1 MRTKNDN
8 ERGIS
13 STIGVVLMVA
23 FVVLL
28 AVAVG
33 TTVLGFGGN
42 VEDVP
47 QTEFDARY
55 SEDTGGQYANEII
68 LTNEA
73 GDGFDVSNVE
83 ITVRTPDE
91 EARLVN
97 LPIPSCPTNAEI
109 DNEHTSG
116 EKFFKGGCAWGG
128 AVGESDDNT
137 WKPGSRARIVLA
149 DTSTRG
155 PDLSAGNT
163 VEVEVVHTPSDSL
176 VGSDEFTV
184 GE

>member
-1 MRTKNDN
+1 MERKKDND
-8 ERGIS
+8 RGIS
-13 STIGVVLMVA
+13 PTIGVVLMVA

-28 AVAVG
+28 AAAVG
-33 TTVLGFGGN
+33 TTVLGFGDD

-47 QTEFDARY
+47 QSEFDARY
-55 SEDTGGQYANEII
+55 SEDTGGSFANEII
-68 LTNEA
+68 LTNVA

-97 LPIPSCPTNAEI
+97 LPIPNCPTNAEI
-109 DNEHTSG
+109 DQDHTSG

-128 AVGESDDNT
+128 ALGESDDNT

-155 PDLSAGNT
+155 PDLSAGDT

-176 VGSDEFTV
+176 VGSDDFTV